1 MKMMR
6 LRTWK
11 ILPGRSGFSLVEMM
25 MVVLLIGIVATIA
38 APPMFRYLQ
47 SSRLQTTADKMAA
60 DLQFARSLAIANG
73 VILQFSTTEAGYI
86 LRNPSDGSVLRTEN
100 FDGGMQ
106 LAAAQNTFFF
116 PWGMADA
123 TVFTISNSAG
133 AHQINLLPTGIV
145 EVQ

>member
-1 MKMMR
+1 MNMMR

-25 MVVLLIGIVATIA
+25 MVVLLIGIVATVA

-47 SSRLQTTADKMAA
+47 SSRLQTTADKMTA

-100 FDGGMQ
+100 FEGGMQ

-123 TVFTISNSAG
+123 TTFTMNGHGQSR
-133 AHQINLLPTGIV
+133 QINVLPTGIV
-145 EVQ
+145 EVP